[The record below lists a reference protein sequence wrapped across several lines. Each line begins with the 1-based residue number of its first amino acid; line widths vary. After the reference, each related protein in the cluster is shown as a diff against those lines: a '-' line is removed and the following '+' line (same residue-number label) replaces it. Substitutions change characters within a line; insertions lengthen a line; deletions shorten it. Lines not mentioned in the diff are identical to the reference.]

1 MRELFKKTV
10 KNITFNLSNIVIFEL
25 FYRLVTSGIFLGLL
39 SRGLDFTLKKAG
51 YSYLTGRNI
60 LNFLFRPYT
69 LLAAVCLVLILT
81 IITAIEISSLLTAYQ
96 ASMNRIKVYPIKMLY
111 GGIKK
116 FSMMFHSGWRK
127 LPFLIL
133 SISFFM
139 TLPIF
144 YLMMLRIRPVSFVF
158 EELAKNT
165 LASAGVWLALFL
177 LLLSILPNLLV
188 IEACFLERLTLREGK
203 RKSRRIMKKNLW
215 RILFLFLAVNLLMGI
230 GLYLIYLLFALGTA
244 VMVVLT
250 AQRNLS
256 LAVMTRACDIIE
268 LAVISAGTVVS
279 LVVNHA
285 CFTGVYYEYT
295 GLSTAREDFDLYL
308 PDESKIGKKMIAWVS
323 VICFALYGLFVFNT
337 VRSGSLL
344 AKKAIFETQITAHR
358 GSSVSAPE
366 NTLEAIEKA
375 IEELADY
382 AEIDLQLTQDGEVV
396 LLHDNSL
403 KRTTGRNIYVW
414 NIPFDELQ
422 ELDAS
427 YGFGAGY
434 ENVRVPKF
442 EDILA
447 LCKGKINLN
456 VEMKANKANQ
466 GLPQKAL
473 ELIGEYGMESQCVIT
488 CTSLNMLIQ
497 VKEINPEIKTGYILA
512 AAYGNYY
519 DHDAVDFISIRSN
532 FVTESVI
539 ENAHSYGKEV
549 HAWTVNSKMEMERL
563 KLLGVDNIITDRP
576 VFAREVLF
584 REGTP
589 GSLLTYIKMIFK

>member
-25 FYRLVTSGIFLGLL
+25 FYRLVASGIFLGLL

-69 LLAAVCLVLILT
+69 LLAAVCLVLIQT

-116 FSMMFHSGWRK
+116 FSLMFHRGWRK

-133 SISFFM
+133 GISFFM

-177 LLLSILPNLLV
+177 LLLSILPNILV

-230 GLYLIYLLFALGTA
+230 GLYLIYLLFAFGTA
-244 VMVVLT
+244 VTVVLT

-256 LAVMTRACDIIE
+256 LAVMTRACDMIE
-268 LAVISAGTVVS
+268 LAVITAGTVIS

-285 CFTGVYYEYT
+285 CLTGVYYEYT

-366 NTLEAIEKA
+366 NTLEAVEKA

-456 VEMKANKANQ
+456 VELKANKANQ

>member
-25 FYRLVTSGIFLGLL
+25 FYRLVASGIFIGLL

-69 LLAAVCLVLILT
+69 LLAAVCLVLIQT

-116 FSMMFHSGWRK
+116 FSLMFHRGWRK

-133 SISFFM
+133 GISFFM

-177 LLLSILPNLLV
+177 LLLSILPNILV

-230 GLYLIYLLFALGTA
+230 GLYLIYLLFAFGTA
-244 VMVVLT
+244 VTVVLT

-256 LAVMTRACDIIE
+256 LAVMTRACDMIE
-268 LAVISAGTVVS
+268 LAVISAGTVIS

-285 CFTGVYYEYT
+285 CLTGVYYEYT

-366 NTLEAIEKA
+366 NTLEAVEKA

-456 VEMKANKANQ
+456 VELKANKANQ